1 MERSYCRLVVMVD
14 GRRAL
19 QTNKKGFLYHLDDE
33 IMENWIIF
41 HKKEAAVNKKKWRK
55 KGCKVAKKVRWAYST
70 LVHIQGKKTKASLWI
85 YLSLTIIW
93 LGRTDIDKKET
104 LFSSIDLRES
114 EWKKIRLGFLHRF
127 YQPMN

>member
-1 MERSYCRLVVMVD
+1 MERSYCRSVVMVD

-55 KGCKVAKKVRWAYST
+55 KGCKVTWQKNMGHAIPKKEGVSSLLFEST
-70 LVHIQGKKTKASLWI
+70 D
-85 YLSLTIIW
+85 LSVAIIW
-93 LGRTDIDKKET
+93 SGL
-104 LFSSIDLRES
+104 
-114 EWKKIRLGFLHRF
+114 
-127 YQPMN
+127 

>member
-1 MERSYCRLVVMVD
+1 MERSYCRLVVIVD

-55 KGCKVAKKVRWAYST
+55 KGCKVAWQKKNMGARNT
-70 LVHIQGKKTKASLWI
+70 KKGGGFFVAFRIYRSVCRHHLERTVTHKKGDLFFQRLTPVGLWC
-85 YLSLTIIW
+85 
-93 LGRTDIDKKET
+93 KVE
-104 LFSSIDLRES
+104 
-114 EWKKIRLGFLHRF
+114 
-127 YQPMN
+127 

>member
-1 MERSYCRLVVMVD
+1 MERSYCRSVVMVD

-55 KGCKVAKKVRWAYST
+55 KGCKVTW
-70 LVHIQGKKTKASLWI
+70 QKTWGTQYQK
-85 YLSLTIIW
+85 
-93 LGRTDIDKKET
+93 R
-104 LFSSIDLRES
+104 R
-114 EWKKIRLGFLHRF
+114 GFLRCF
-127 YQPMN
+127 SNLQICPSPSFGADCDT

>member
-55 KGCKVAKKVRWAYST
+55 KGCKVAWQK
-70 LVHIQGKKTKASLWI
+70 KKTWERAIPKKEGVSSLLFESTD
-85 YLSLTIIW
+85 LSVAIIW
-93 LGRTDIDKKET
+93 SGL
-104 LFSSIDLRES
+104 
-114 EWKKIRLGFLHRF
+114 
-127 YQPMN
+127 

>member
-55 KGCKVAKKVRWAYST
+55 KGCKVAWQKKHGSAQYQKR
-70 LVHIQGKKTKASLWI
+70 
-85 YLSLTIIW
+85 
-93 LGRTDIDKKET
+93 R
-104 LFSSIDLRES
+104 
-114 EWKKIRLGFLHRF
+114 GFLRCF
-127 YQPMN
+127 SNLQICLSPSFGADCDT